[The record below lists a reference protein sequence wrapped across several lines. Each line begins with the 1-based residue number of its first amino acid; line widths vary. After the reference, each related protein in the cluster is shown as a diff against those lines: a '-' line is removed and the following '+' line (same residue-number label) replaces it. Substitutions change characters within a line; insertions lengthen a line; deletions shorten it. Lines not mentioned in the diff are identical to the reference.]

1 MFEVLCKQ
9 CTHNVVNCYNF
20 VMTTK
25 KTSELLNNVIYN
37 ITTSLENTPQP
48 LSKDK
53 TLFVTM
59 DPNNMETDNYFHHK
73 VSKTLNIALKRLN
86 SILHPK
92 IKDVK
97 KQQISIEA
105 KESIK
110 LEKDLQS
117 KNKVIRQIDLDDKPR
132 KRRPYFSVPMKTK
145 QMLYDE
151 TDRTTI
157 KCKDCLKL
165 FPSLPSLRN
174 HYIGVHA
181 PKKHE
186 CKVCHKKYASE
197 TLLEGH
203 KKLSHCTVI
212 CSECGKIFHN
222 RHTFKMHK
230 IGHHLEIVC
239 HDCGRVYKSQ
249 SSFKKHKDLKICGQS
264 TRASPAN
271 AQFTCDY
278 CNKKYTQKVSLRVHI
293 QYEHGNYKGHIC
305 KWCHKSFYA
314 QSRLKA
320 HIVKHTQEKNF
331 PCNICGGRYITKE
344 SLLYHTRIHTGERPY
359 KCDFCDSRFVSASR
373 RSEHLKSRHSGAT
386 KSVLICNDQN

>member
-25 KTSELLNNVIYN
+25 QTSELLSNAICSL
-37 ITTSLENTPQP
+37 TTCLENTTQP
-48 LSKDK
+48 ISNKK

-59 DPNNMETDNYFHHK
+59 DPINMETTNYYHHK
-73 VSKTLNIALKRLN
+73 ATKTLNIALKRFH

-92 IKDVK
+92 PKIKGEK
-97 KQQISIEA
+97 KQQIPEA
-105 KESIK
+105 KESVK
-110 LEKDLQS
+110 LEKKLKSKKQDLE
-117 KNKVIRQIDLDDKPR
+117 DDKPR

-145 QMLYDE
+145 EMLYNK
-151 TDRTTI
+151 TDRTTL
-157 KCKDCLKL
+157 KCKDCLKS
-165 FPSLPSLRN
+165 FPFLPSLRN

-186 CKVCHKKYASE
+186 CEVCHKKYASE

-230 IGHHLEIVC
+230 IGHHLKIVC

-249 SSFKKHKDLKICGQS
+249 SSFKKHKDLQICGQI

-305 KWCHKSFYA
+305 KWCNKSFYA

-373 RSEHLKSRHSGAT
+373 RSEHIKSRHSGAT
-386 KSVLICNDQN
+386 KSVYNLQ